1 MKKAIFTFSIILLT
15 KLSVVAQ
22 KSTEGFV
29 KGSNFIS
36 GQFAFSS
43 TSTGEFKTTSIDL
56 SPSFGYFI
64 SNNLSIGLQVGVTN
78 SQSSFSGTNLTKVN
92 GFTGGVYARYYTNP
106 TSKFSVFGSA
116 GLNFGSTNNITD
128 SLKTTNYSIG
138 FAPGISYFL
147 SDHFAIETTI
157 GSLGFSS
164 SKPDSEGADATNSI
178 NFGLNLSTVSF
189 GLIYKF

>member
-1 MKKAIFTFSIILLT
+1 MKKAIFTISIILLT

-22 KSTEGFV
+22 NSSEGFV

-36 GQFAFSS
+36 GQFAFNSSS
-43 TSTGEFKTTSIDL
+43 TGDFKTTSIDV

-78 SQSSFSGTNLTKVN
+78 SQSSFSGTNLTKLT
-92 GFTGGVYARYYTNP
+92 GFTGGVYARYYTDP

-116 GLNFGSTNNITD
+116 GLNFGTTNNKTD
-128 SLKTTNYSIG
+128 SLKITSYSIG
-138 FAPGISYFL
+138 FAPGVSYFL
-147 SDHFAIETTI
+147 SNHFAIETTI

-164 SKPDSEGADATNSI
+164 IKPDTNGADATNSI
-178 NFGLNLSTVSF
+178 NFGLNLSTASF
-189 GLIYKF
+189 GLVYKF

>member
-1 MKKAIFTFSIILLT
+1 MKKAIFTFSLILLT
-15 KLSVVAQ
+15 TIAGYSQ
-22 KSTEGFV
+22 KSVEGFS
-29 KGSNFIS
+29 KGSTLVS
-36 GQFAFSS
+36 GQFSFSS
-43 TSTGEFKTTSIDL
+43 ESKGKSTTTAFEF
-56 SPSFGYFI
+56 SPSLGYFI
-64 SNNLSIGLQVGVTN
+64 SNNIAIGFQLGVTN
-78 SQSSFSGTNLTKVN
+78 NQSSFSGTSLSKTT

-106 TSKFSVFGSA
+106 TNKFSVFGSA
-116 GLNFGSTNNITD
+116 GLNFGSTNNKTD
-128 SLKTTNYSIG
+128 SLKTTSYSLG

-147 SDHFAIETTI
+147 SNHFAIETTI